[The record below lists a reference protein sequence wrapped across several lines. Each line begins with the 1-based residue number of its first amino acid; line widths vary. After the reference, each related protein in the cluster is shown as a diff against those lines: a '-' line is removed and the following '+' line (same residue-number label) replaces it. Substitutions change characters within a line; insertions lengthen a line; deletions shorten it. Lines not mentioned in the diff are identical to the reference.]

1 MYFIINRYNH
11 SMNLTSIETLD
22 LPELQVYRTLRG
34 NLFDRDNSFIAD
46 SPRVVLMLLKRGI
59 VPKSILATEQ
69 FYEENREA
77 IERYAGGAILYVGTK
92 ELLGA
97 IVGRNIHHHVMMHSH
112 RPANVPLEE
121 LGDRIVMLER
131 LNNMENI
138 GAIAR
143 SAAALGLDG
152 YVVPRSGPHP
162 YGRRAV
168 RVSTG
173 HVSRL
178 DVHLYDDS
186 VETIRALQARGYW
199 VYVAEVTERSI
210 PLSQLRDIPQKW
222 VIVLGNEEEGVSPEV
237 VAACDAMVQIEMDLE
252 VKSFNVSVAG
262 AIVMHWMVVH

>member
-1 MYFIINRYNH
+1 MT
-11 SMNLTSIETLD
+11 LTPITTID

-59 VPKSILATEQ
+59 VPKSILATKQ
-69 FYEENREA
+69 FYETNRET
-77 IERYAGGAILYVGTK
+77 IERYAREATLYVG
-92 ELLGA
+92 EREVLGE
-97 IVGRNIHHHVMMHSH
+97 IVGRNVHHHVMMHAH
-112 RPANVPLEE
+112 RPASVPLED

-131 LNNMENI
+131 LNNMENV

-143 SAAALGLDG
+143 SAAALGLEG
-152 YVVPRSGPHP
+152 YALPRHGPHP

-178 DVHLYDDS
+178 AVHLYDDP
-186 VETIRALQARGYW
+186 VATIRALQARGYR
-199 VYVAEVTERSI
+199 VYAAEVTPESI
-210 PLSQLRDIPQKW
+210 PLSQLRDIPPKW

-237 VAACDAMVQIEMDLE
+237 VAACDETVQIEMDPE

-262 AIVMHWMVVH
+262 AIVMHWLVVN

>member
-1 MYFIINRYNH
+1 
-11 SMNLTSIETLD
+11 MNLTSIETLD
-22 LPELQVYRTLRG
+22 LPELQIYRTLRG

-69 FYEENREA
+69 FYVENREV
-77 IERYAGGAILYVGTK
+77 IERHADQATLYVGTK
-92 ELLGA
+92 EILGA
-97 IVGRNIHHHVMMHSH
+97 IVGRNVHHHVMMHAY
-112 RPANVPLEE
+112 RPESVPLEE

-131 LNNMENI
+131 LNNMENV

-143 SAAALGLDG
+143 SAAALGLEG
-152 YVVPRSGPHP
+152 YAVPRSGPHP

-178 DVHLYDDS
+178 AVHLYDDP
-186 VETIRALQARGYW
+186 VATIRVLQASGYR
-199 VYVAEVTERSI
+199 VYAAEVTDASV
-210 PLSQLRDIPQKW
+210 PLSHLRNIPEKW
-222 VIVLGNEEEGVSPEV
+222 VILLGNEEEGVSPEV
-237 VAACDAMVQIEMDLE
+237 VAVCDATVQIEMDPE

-262 AIVMHWMVVH
+262 AIVMHWMVVAGRA

>member
-1 MYFIINRYNH
+1 MD
-11 SMNLTSIETLD
+11 LTQIETID

-59 VPKSILATEQ
+59 VPKSILATSQ
-69 FYEENREA
+69 FYEQNREV
-77 IERYAGGAILYVGTK
+77 IERYAGGATLYVA
-92 ELLGA
+92 EREVLGK
-97 IVGRNIHHHVMMHSH
+97 IVGRNVHHHVMMHAH
-112 RPANVPLEE
+112 RPESVPLED

-131 LNNMENI
+131 LNNMENV

-143 SAAALGLDG
+143 SAAALGLEG
-152 YVVPRSGPHP
+152 YALPRSGPHP

-178 DVHLYDDS
+178 AVHLYDDP
-186 VETIRALQARGYW
+186 VATIRALRSRGYR
-199 VYVAEVTERSI
+199 VYGAEVMPGSI
-210 PLSQLRDIPQKW
+210 PLSAVRDVPKKW
-222 VIVLGNEEEGVSPEV
+222 VIVLGNEEEGLSPEV
-237 VAACDAMVQIEMDLE
+237 ADACDVLVQIEMDPE

-262 AIVMHWMVVH
+262 AIIMHWLAVAPGRGQGGYSL

>member
-1 MYFIINRYNH
+1 MT
-11 SMNLTSIETLD
+11 LTPIQTLD
-22 LPELQVYRTLRG
+22 LPQLQVYRTLRG
-34 NLFDRDNSFIAD
+34 NLFDQDESFIAD
-46 SPRVVLMLLKRGI
+46 SPRVVLMLLERGI
-59 VPKSILATEQ
+59 VPKSILATRK
-69 FYEENREA
+69 FYEENRA
-77 IERYAGGAILYVGTK
+77 TIERYAAGATLYVG
-92 ELLGA
+92 EREVLGE
-97 IVGRNIHHHVMMHSH
+97 IVGRNVHHHVMMHAH

-131 LNNMENI
+131 LNNMENV

-152 YVVPRSGPHP
+152 YAVPRNGPHP

-178 DVHLYDDS
+178 DVHLYDDP
-186 VETIRALQARGYW
+186 VTTIHSLQARGYR
-199 VYVAEVTERSI
+199 VYAAEVTERSI

-237 VAACDAMVQIEMDLE
+237 VAACDATVQIEMDPE
-252 VKSFNVSVAG
+252 VKSFNVAVAG
-262 AIVMHWMVVH
+262 AIVMHWMVVN